1 MNKFIDTRMYNALI
15 WAVEAGLIASQNTGA
30 TPTATA
36 PATLVFDTTSGN
48 AYVNEAGTW
57 TQVAGVDVRKP
68 GLGL

>member
-15 WAVEAGLIASQNTGA
+15 LAAEAGLIVSQNTGA
-30 TPTATA
+30 LPTATA
-36 PATLVFDTTSGN
+36 PAALAFDTSNGN

-57 TQVAGVDVRKP
+57 TQVAGVDIRKT